1 MKKII
6 DKLLGEDPEIDLLR
20 VENEQYLE
28 ELTELKHKYNDLVD
42 TCNMYADMARGH
54 GKIIKVKDGNKK
66 PTKVTVTAK
75 KKKKPTKKK

>member
-42 TCNMYADMARGH
+42 TCNMYADMARGQ
-54 GKIIKVKDGNKK
+54 KIIKVKDGNKK